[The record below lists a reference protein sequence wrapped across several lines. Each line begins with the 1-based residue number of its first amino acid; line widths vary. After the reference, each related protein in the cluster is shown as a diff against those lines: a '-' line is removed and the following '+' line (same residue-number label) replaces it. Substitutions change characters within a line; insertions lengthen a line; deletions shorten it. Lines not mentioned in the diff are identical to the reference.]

1 VAAGSSTLGH
11 HGPVARPTLAPA
23 ARDELEAILGS
34 GLVTDADVVAG
45 HAVDWT
51 GRFRGASP
59 ALLRPAST
67 AEVAAVIDV
76 CRRHGVAVVPQGG
89 NTGLV
94 GGSVPM
100 EGEAVLSLARIAGIG
115 PIAELDGQVTVGA
128 GATLADLGRVAR
140 EHGLRPP
147 VDLAARDSATL
158 GGMVATNAGGLHVV
172 RHGPMRHHLTG
183 HEAVTGTGAV
193 LSHLAGLAKDNTG
206 YDLGGLLCGSEG
218 TLGVL
223 THVRIRLLADPP
235 ERAVALV
242 GFDTL
247 DAAVG
252 AVATWRRDLGG
263 LEAAEVVLR
272 DGVELVLASG
282 AGPDPFERPWPVYV
296 LVEVAADDDPSSSLA
311 DALAATEAVGDAVV
325 TAEPGP
331 RARLWALREEHTT
344 AINAL
349 GAPHKL
355 DVTLPL
361 DALAAVCAEV
371 PRLVASLAPDARTWL
386 FGHIGDGNVH
396 VNVTGLAPDDERVD
410 EAVLELVAGA
420 GGSISAEH
428 GIGRAKRR
436 WLHLNR
442 TEDEIQAFAALKRA
456 LDPEGILNPGVL
468 LPPNPGG

>member
-1 VAAGSSTLGH
+1 VTPLAPRLGQ
-11 HGPVARPTLAPA
+11 HGPVARPTIAPA
-23 ARDELEAILGS
+23 ALAELEDVLGGA
-34 GLVTDADVVAG
+34 GLVTDPDVVAP
-45 HAVDWT
+45 HTVDWT
-51 GRFRGASP
+51 GRFRGSSP

-67 AEVAAVIDV
+67 SEVAGVLAV

-100 EGEAVLSLARIAGIG
+100 EGEVVLSLGRVDEIG
-115 PIAELDGQVTVGA
+115 PVDDLDGQVTVGA
-128 GATLADLGRVAR
+128 GATLGALATVAR
-140 EHGLRPP
+140 ARAMRPP
-147 VDLAARDSATL
+147 VDLAARGSATL

-172 RHGPMRHHLTG
+172 RHGSMRHHLTG

-223 THVRIRLLADPP
+223 TRVRVRLLAEPAA
-235 ERAVALV
+235 RAVALV
-242 GFDTL
+242 AFAAL
-247 DAAVG
+247 DRAVAAV
-252 AVATWRRDLGG
+252 AAWRHELGG
-263 LEAAEVVLR
+263 LEAAEVVMR
-272 DGVELVLASG
+272 DGVELVLAASG
-282 AGPDPFERPWPVYV
+282 DRDPFDAPWPVYV
-296 LVEVAADDDPSSSLA
+296 LVEVAGDDEPA
-311 DALAATEAVGDAVV
+311 PALAEALATTDGVGDAVV
-325 TAEPGP
+325 SAEPGP
-331 RARLWALREEHTT
+331 SGRLWAIREEHTT

-361 DALAAVCAEV
+361 DALAAFCAEV
-371 PRLVASLAPDARTWL
+371 PRLVASLAPEARTWL

-396 VNVTGLAPDDERVD
+396 VNVTGLPSDDQRVD

-442 TEDEIQAFAALKRA
+442 TPEEIDAFRAVKRA

-468 LPPNPGG
+468 L

>member
-1 VAAGSSTLGH
+1 MA
-11 HGPVARPTLAPA
+11 PPTLAPA
-23 ARDELEAILGS
+23 VATELREVLGAG
-34 GLVTDADVVAG
+34 GLVTDPDVVAT
-45 HAVDWT
+45 HVVDWT

-59 ALLRPAST
+59 AVLRPAST
-67 AEVAAVIDV
+67 DEVAGVVDV
-76 CRRHGVAVVPQGG
+76 CRRHGVAIVPQGG

-100 EGEAVLSLARIAGIG
+100 KGEVVLSLRRLDEIG
-115 PIAELDGQVTVGA
+115 AVDPLDGQATVGA
-128 GATLADLGRVAR
+128 GATLAALAAVAR
-140 EHGLRPP
+140 GHGLRPP
-147 VDLAARDSATL
+147 VDLAARDTATL

-172 RHGPMRHHLTG
+172 RHGPIRRHVTG
-183 HEAVTGTGAV
+183 HEAVTGAGGV

-223 THVRIRLLADPP
+223 TRVRVRLLADPP
-235 ERAVALV
+235 ARAVALV
-242 GFDTL
+242 GFDAL
-247 DAAVG
+247 EAAV
-252 AVATWRRDLGG
+252 AVVAAWRHALEG
-263 LEAAEVVLR
+263 LEAAEVFLR
-272 DGVELVLASG
+272 EGLELVIAAST
-282 AGPDPFERPWPVYV
+282 APDPLDRPWPVYV
-296 LVEVAADDDPSSSLA
+296 LVEVAGHDDPAADLA
-311 DALAATEAVGDAVV
+311 EALAGAVGVGDAVV
-325 TAEPGP
+325 TSEPGP
-331 RARLWALREEHTT
+331 RARLWALREEHTI

-361 DALAAVCAEV
+361 DAFAAFCAEV
-371 PRLVASLAPDARTWL
+371 PRVVASLAPDARTWL

-410 EAVLELVAGA
+410 QAVLELVAGS

-442 TEDEIQAFAALKRA
+442 TPAEIDAFTALKRA
-456 LDPEGILNPGVL
+456 LDPDGILNPGVL
-468 LPPNPGG
+468 V